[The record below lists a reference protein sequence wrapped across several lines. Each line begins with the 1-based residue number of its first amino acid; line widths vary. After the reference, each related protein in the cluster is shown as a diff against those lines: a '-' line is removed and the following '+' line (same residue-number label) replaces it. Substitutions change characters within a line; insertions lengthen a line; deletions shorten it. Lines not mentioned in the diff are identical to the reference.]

1 MIPARNA
8 WLAVAFVTIGAASLL
23 TAQTQAPPETRTL
36 TGNGVE
42 LTYIDEGKG
51 APVVFVHGALSDLRF
66 WTPQRKTFAEKYRF
80 IAYTYRYH
88 GTEPWPDDGK
98 NYSGAT
104 HAADLAAFLTNL
116 KAGPVH
122 LVGLSYG
129 GILGA
134 IVAAEHPELFTSLTL
149 AEPGL
154 FSLLTSE
161 EDKPAVEAFNK
172 GVQDVV
178 GRMKAD
184 DRMGAVKSFYSL
196 VTGEGPDAFDKEPE
210 FGRRMFEDNSRT
222 LPLIFAAPLPAIS
235 CDTLKK
241 ITTATIVIEGA
252 RTPIFFKQ
260 IDKAV
265 LSCIPGSRLVKIPDA
280 SHPMSADNPAA
291 FNRAVLEFIA
301 KR

>member
-1 MIPARNA
+1 MQRKGHI
-8 WLAVAFVTIGAASLL
+8 WLSCVLVMSGVAALL
-23 TAQTQAPPETRTL
+23 SAQSAAPPQARKMTS
-36 TGNGVE
+36 NGVE

-51 APVVFVHGALSDLRF
+51 APVVFVHGSLSDLRF
-66 WTPQRKTFAEKYRF
+66 WEPQRQAFASKYRF

-104 HAADLAAFLTNL
+104 HAADLAVFLTNL

-129 GILGA
+129 GILSA
-134 IVAAEHPELFTSLTL
+134 IVAAEHPELLRTLTL

-161 EDKPAVEAFNK
+161 EDKPAIEAFNK
-172 GVQDVV
+172 GAQEAVALV
-178 GRMKAD
+178 KAD
-184 DRMGAVKSFYSL
+184 DRMGAIKAFYTL
-196 VTGEGPDAFDKEPE
+196 VTGNGPDAYDKEPE
-210 FGRRMFEDNSRT
+210 AGRRMLEDNART
-222 LPLIFAAPLPAIS
+222 LPLLFATSLPPTS

-241 ITTATIVIEGA
+241 ITTATLVVEGV
-252 RTPIFFKQ
+252 RTPIFFRQ

-280 SHPMSADNPAA
+280 SHPMSGDNPAA